1 MVQIILQPLAIPG
14 APFTWH
20 SGEKWT
26 VAYSFKYLGTAGET
40 VDVYLDFKYHT
51 TGLAVTIHLA
61 HETLTLAASTDL
73 NNPLTKT
80 STLTVNVPSTDI
92 TADPGNYDLILNVG
106 GESISEP
113 SVIILAAGTGNFV
126 LDRTYHAPGYDT
138 FNAYVDAGTYGFS
151 LGPADLSFLNDTA
164 VSVFADALNTNA
176 QLHGSSIVSY
186 EVYRD
191 INPANPL
198 TTPYQIKVWFKSP
211 NQSATTTTSLAL
223 AGNDLSLTDDIIMGI
238 IDAALIVWLGPIGIA
253 IAVGLFVIATAWHAV
268 FSPGGSLAGIGN
280 IITQIIPLVIV
291 MLVMKMMMEGMQP
304 AGTPK
309 PVTDKVVSGA
319 KAVGRGALAVG
330 RSVAPVVGGFI
341 GDAVGGPVGGV
352 VGTVA
357 GVGGAAVLG
366 GAESGIPNYG
376 EEAGI

>member
-1 MVQIILQPLAIPG
+1 MVQIIFNPLSIPG

-20 SGEKWT
+20 SGEKWK
-26 VAYSFKYLGTAGET
+26 VAYSFQYVSGVQED
-40 VDVYLDFKYHT
+40 VDVYVDMKSS
-51 TGLAVTIHLA
+51 GKPLAITVHIG
-61 HETLTLAASTDL
+61 HEKLTLAASPDSD
-73 NNPLTKT
+73 NPLTKT
-80 STLTVNVPSTDI
+80 SSITITVPSTDI
-92 TADPGNYDLILNVG
+92 DTQVGQYDLILNVA

-113 SVIILAAGTGNFV
+113 NAINMQAGTGVFK

-138 FNAYVDAGTYGFS
+138 FNAYVDSGTYGFS

-164 VSVFADALNTNA
+164 ASVFVDALNTSA

-186 EVYRD
+186 EIYRD
-191 INPANPL
+191 INTNNVL

-253 IAVGLFVIATAWHAV
+253 IAVALYVVATAWHAL
-268 FSPGGSLAGIGN
+268 FSPGGSLAGIGS

-309 PVTDKVVSGA
+309 PVTEKVVSGA